1 MSKMNAKALKT
12 LEYHKITEQLAG
24 RATSPLGRIL
34 CKQLLPSDH
43 IDTIRRQ
50 QAETRDALSRLFARG
65 SVSFGSAKE
74 IRPSLKRLEIGSS
87 LSMPEL
93 LDIAALLENTARVKS
108 YGRREGGEVTRDTL
122 DDLFDALEPLT
133 PLHGD
138 PPLHHL
144 GRRDGG

>member
-93 LDIAALLENTARVKS
+93 LDIAALLKIRPGSA
-108 YGRREGGEVTRDTL
+108 
-122 DDLFDALEPLT
+122 
-133 PLHGD
+133 
-138 PPLHHL
+138 
-144 GRRDGG
+144 